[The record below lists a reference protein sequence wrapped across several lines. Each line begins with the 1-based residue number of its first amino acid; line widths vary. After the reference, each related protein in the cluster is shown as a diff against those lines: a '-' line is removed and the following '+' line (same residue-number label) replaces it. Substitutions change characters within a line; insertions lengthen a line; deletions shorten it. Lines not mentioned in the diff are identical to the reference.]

1 MIFKNRIERS
11 VNDNMFM
18 EKYIMEIIFTVFIFM
33 STLVSQ

>member
-1 MIFKNRIERS
+1 MIFKHRIERS